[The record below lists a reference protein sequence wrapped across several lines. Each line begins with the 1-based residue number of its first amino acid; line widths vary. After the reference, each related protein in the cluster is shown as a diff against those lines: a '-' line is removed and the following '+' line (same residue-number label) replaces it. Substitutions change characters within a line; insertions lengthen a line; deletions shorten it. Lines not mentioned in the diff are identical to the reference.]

1 MAARRNGAAGVVV
14 VGAGLAGLRAAE
26 TLRGEGYD
34 GRLTLVGAESEPPY
48 DRPSLSKDVL
58 VGARSADTY
67 LRDSEKLAS
76 LGLDL
81 RLGQAA
87 REVDLRRRSI
97 VVGDAELPFEGL
109 VVATGARPRTLP
121 VLAGRPGVFTLR
133 TVEHARGLRAA
144 LTSARNVIVVGAGF
158 IGSEVAASA
167 RMVGASVTIVELEE
181 TPLARVLGREV
192 GAALTELHRRN
203 GTELVLGETVVEV
216 ADEEPLRLRLAGGRT
231 LDADVVV
238 VGVGVVPETAWLE
251 GSGLCLEDGVVCDAS
266 LNAGAPGVYAVG
278 DVASWENELFGRR
291 MRVEHWTNA
300 AEQGRHAALELLHR
314 TGKPFCGSN
323 YVWSDQ
329 YGIRIQIVGSLV
341 ADECVVVDGSVD
353 DLRFVAWYRRRDRLV
368 GALGVASAKLLLRT
382 RALIEAQCVWSE
394 ALALL

>member
-1 MAARRNGAAGVVV
+1 
-14 VGAGLAGLRAAE
+14 
-26 TLRGEGYD
+26 
-34 GRLTLVGAESEPPY
+34 
-48 DRPSLSKDVL
+48 
-58 VGARSADTY
+58 
-67 LRDSEKLAS
+67 
-76 LGLDL
+76 
-81 RLGQAA
+81 
-87 REVDLRRRSI
+87 
-97 VVGDAELPFEGL
+97 
-109 VVATGARPRTLP
+109 
-121 VLAGRPGVFTLR
+121 
-133 TVEHARGLRAA
+133 
-144 LTSARNVIVVGAGF
+144 
-158 IGSEVAASA
+158 
-167 RMVGASVTIVELEE
+167 
-181 TPLARVLGREV
+181 V